1 MPNGSMASH
10 ETSGPADTASARLRY
25 EIREILDTDRSR
37 GGTAD
42 VSPDLVLG
50 LLAGLLIAKWAAL
63 DESER
68 KALATFDEQAF
79 TPELPEALGL
89 PAWEEPASNHADAV
103 VEALGGMTTSNGAE
117 GAATCYVTR
126 IAPLVTRA
134 TENSP
139 EMYGRLLG
147 RVRRLDLK
155 TPDGRTLAAHLFDDV
170 LRMMLDERGK
180 RIGEFVTPE
189 PVAALMLS
197 LANPKSGDRIYDPC
211 FGIGE
216 LLVGAVRRLNEAAWF
231 ASPHHRADIQVTQV
245 FGVEINR
252 DAYAVGLCR
261 ALLAGIERPG
271 FALADALE
279 RPLPR
284 RRSVDGFDC
293 ILAAPP
299 WGGRSKHPSA
309 DRFPFPSRNT
319 ESLFL
324 QHVMANLRPGGR
336 AVVVL
341 PENALYRT
349 GDRRLRKALLSEY
362 SVDAVV
368 SLPDGVFAP
377 WTGVAA
383 SLVVFRR
390 ADPRPAVRFV
400 SISPKAW
407 EAKTGDDGGD
417 RVRDEDRGESHD
429 AGACGLGFPDGEVAR
444 GGAGPAVAKAGEGV
458 GSGKRRV
465 HRFELLWLLPKLLR
479 SSHEMLVDPHLPGV
493 EVWEASVRE
502 LAQRDYELVA
512 KKSGSEA
519 LGAEIDRLVAL
530 DPSLKVERLERVAEV
545 CPGLSYARRFVTE
558 DHEATDVRTV
568 SDIFRA
574 PPGIVAGLLRA
585 GDVKDTVV
593 PRWESGTLPPTLFL
607 TEEGKGRLKEKDYL
621 RPLDIVVTM
630 SGAVGKVA
638 LFPTTSIQ
646 MEAVPGF
653 APTDGSKGFIAHG
666 LVPLTPV
673 VATRSL
679 AVARAGE
686 RVEPQFLAK
695 LLRSPVYRN
704 WLSGHARGT
713 AIQHLPIRTLRK
725 LPVPVPPLEVQYTV
739 CDELTR
745 SGGDAMAVLVRL
757 LSRAANEPVAV
768 WLETPAVARLVSG
781 MVDGE
786 YAHGMRGLVAAADA
800 LRSLIDRTRHLPDP
814 ASLENSDLWFR
825 AWLSVAR
832 EAAAALDGVA
842 SVPRGAGR
850 LAILGVAL
858 SRLREALHMIDG
870 VEGPS
875 VGRLNIFTRT
885 MIRFAEEEIR
895 AMQESITLDVGVE
908 PAEVV
913 VGAVSEVRLRLTNTS
928 SVPLRSLRVETR
940 PAVGTGRIP
949 YLGDG
954 ETHDVPLTIHPH
966 AGTQPLRISVSWQA
980 NRLDGAT
987 VRGETDI
994 SLRLLSTRE
1003 AVRSGDLGSSPY
1015 IVGSPV
1021 DRQEMFFGRADVIDR
1036 IKRQLGAS
1044 NHANVILLEGNRRT
1058 GKTSVLRQ
1066 LGKADVLPGWIPVYC
1081 SFQDAEGD
1089 GAKAGVATRNVFR
1102 LLARR
1107 TGWTLGD
1114 AGVETWFPGLPER
1127 EPGRPFKLAFR
1138 AALDRVFTDGGAP
1151 FESFEIYI
1159 AAAVEAASPRRILL
1173 MLDEFDKLQ
1182 EGIDD
1187 GITSPQVPENI
1198 RHLLQHQPGVS
1209 AIVTGSRRLK
1219 RLREEYWSALFGLG
1233 YRVGISALP
1242 LDDAR
1247 RLVTEPVDGRLGYL
1261 PQARDRLAELCAC
1274 HPFLVQSLCNRVFE
1288 RAASGGDRTITVDV
1302 VEEAATEMVRD
1313 NEHFRTLWDYAGTA
1327 RRRLLLALCDRLA
1340 EGPDAVNLD
1349 LFSVKLQEYG
1359 VPLRRDSELDGDVAE
1374 LRELELLDFDDS
1386 YRGGTYRLS
1395 VPLMARWLR
1404 MNEDFKALVVRAK
1417 QEAEAR
1423 S

>member
-37 GGTAD
+37 GGAAD

-50 LLAGLLIAKWAAL
+50 LLAGLLIAKWAAC

-68 KALATFDEQAF
+68 KALAAFDEQAF
-79 TPELPEALGL
+79 TLELPEALGL
-89 PAWEEPASNHADAV
+89 PAWEEPASNHAGAV
-103 VEALGGMTTSNGAE
+103 VEAFRRVTTSNGAK
-117 GAATCYVTR
+117 GAAACYVTR
-126 IAPLVTRA
+126 IAPLVILAAESSR
-134 TENSP
+134 
-139 EMYGRLLG
+139 EMYEQLLG
-147 RVRRLDLK
+147 RIRRLDLK
-155 TPDGRTLAAHLFDDV
+155 TSDGRTLAAHLFDDV
-170 LRMMLDERGK
+170 LRMMLDRRGK

-211 FGIGE
+211 FGFGE
-216 LLVGAVRRLNEAAWF
+216 LLVGAARRLGEAAWF
-231 ASPHHRADIQVTQV
+231 ASPHHRADVQVAEV

-252 DAYAVGLCR
+252 VAHAVGLCR
-261 ALLAGIERPG
+261 ALLAGVDRPG
-271 FALADALE
+271 FDLGDALQ

-284 RRSVDGFDC
+284 NRSTDGFDC

-299 WGGRSKHPSA
+299 WGGRTTPPFA

-319 ESLFL
+319 ENLFL

-341 PENALYRT
+341 PERALFRT
-349 GDRRLRKALLSEY
+349 GARRRRLRKALLSEY

-368 SLPDGVFAP
+368 SLPDGAFSP

-390 ADPRPAVRFV
+390 AKPRSTVRFV
-400 SISPKAW
+400 RISSSAW
-407 EAKTGDDGGD
+407 EEKAGDDGGD
-417 RVRDEDRGESHD
+417 QVRDDVQVESHD
-429 AGACGLGFPDGEVAR
+429 
-444 GGAGPAVAKAGEGV
+444 GGAAGDKARFGTRSGGSV
-458 GSGKRRV
+458 GNRRV
-465 HRFELLWLLPKLLR
+465 PRIELLWHLPKLIRERYELFAG
-479 SSHEMLVDPHLPGV
+479 PFLPGA
-493 EVWEASVRE
+493 EVWDVPVRE
-502 LAQRDYELVA
+502 LAQRHYELVA
-512 KKSGSEA
+512 KKSGSEV
-519 LGAEIDRLVAL
+519 LDAELDRLVAL
-530 DPSLKVERLERVAEV
+530 DSSLKVERLGRIAEV
-545 CPGLSYARRFVTE
+545 CRGCGFATE
-558 DHEATDVRTV
+558 NQEALDIRKV
-568 SDIFRA
+568 SGIFRV
-574 PPGIVAGLLRA
+574 PLGVVAGLLRA
-585 GDVKDTVV
+585 GDVKDPAVR
-593 PRWESGTLPPTLFL
+593 PWESGILPPTLFL
-607 TEEGKGRLKEKDYL
+607 TEEGKGRLREKDYL

-630 SGAVGKVA
+630 SDTVGKVA
-638 LFPTTSIQ
+638 LFPNTSIQ
-646 MEAVPGF
+646 IEAVPGLT
-653 APTDGSKGFIAHG
+653 PTDGDKGFIAHEWAS
-666 LVPLTPV
+666 LTPV

-679 AVARAGE
+679 AVVRAGE
-686 RVEPQFLAK
+686 RVEPQFLAE
-695 LLRSPVYRN
+695 LLCSSVYRN

-713 AIQHLPIRTLRK
+713 VIQRLLIPTLRK
-725 LPVPVPPLEVQYTV
+725 LPVPVPPLKVQHTLL
-739 CDELTR
+739 DELAK
-745 SGGDAMAVLVRL
+745 SGGDAVAVLVRL

-768 WLETPAVARLVSG
+768 WLETPAVAWLVSG
-781 MVDGE
+781 MVDGGQ
-786 YAHGMRGLVAAADA
+786 AHGMRGLVAAADA
-800 LRSLIDRTRHLPDP
+800 LRSLIDRMRNLPDP
-814 ASLENSDLWFR
+814 VSLKSDDLWFS
-825 AWLSVAR
+825 AWLDVAR
-832 EAAAALDGVA
+832 EAAAALDDVA

-850 LAILGVAL
+850 LAVIGVAL
-858 SRLREALHMIDG
+858 SRLREALHTLDG
-870 VEGPS
+870 AEGAT
-875 VGRLNIFTRT
+875 VGRLSVFTRM

-913 VGAVSEVRLRLTNTS
+913 VGAVSEARLRLTNTS

-949 YLGDG
+949 YLSDG
-954 ETHDVPLTIHPH
+954 ETHDVPLTIHPP

-987 VRGETDI
+987 VRGEMDV

-1003 AVRSGDLGSSPY
+1003 AVRSGDLGASPY

-1066 LGKADVLPGWIPVYC
+1066 LGKADVLPEWIPVYC

-1182 EGIDD
+1182 EGIDA

-1209 AIVTGSRRLK
+1209 AIITGSRRLK

-1233 YRVGISALP
+1233 HRVGISALP

-1349 LFSVKLQEYG
+1349 LFSVKLQEHG
-1359 VPLRRDSELDGDVAE
+1359 VPLRRDIELDGDVAE

-1404 MNEDFKALVVRAK
+1404 MNEDFKALVARAR